1 MDLENKTSEE
11 LRALAKELNIKVHH
25 KASDETVIKQINSQ
39 QPHRVDGVAK
49 NMEAK
54 YARKVEQEHE
64 NTIEEVRE
72 ALDRLTLPDDFQ
84 AKFNRDENTWWFK
97 YNGAEDSGN
106 LNIPLRLIVS
116 AAVQV
121 AKGRRALLA
130 MGKDVGDPTYAGTII
145 RAG

>member
-1 MDLENKTSEE
+1 MDLESKTSEE
-11 LRALAKELNIKVHH
+11 LRALAKELGIKVHH
-25 KASDETVIKQINSQ
+25 KASDKTVIKQINAQ
-39 QPHRVDGVAK
+39 QPHRVEGVVNK
-49 NMEAK
+49 MEAK
-54 YARKVEQEHE
+54 YARKVAQEHE
-64 NTIEEVRE
+64 NTIEDVKE
-72 ALDRLTLPDDFQ
+72 ALDRLTLPDEFQ
-84 AKFNRDENTWWFK
+84 AKFNREEHTWWFK

-130 MGKDVGDPTYAGTII
+130 MGKDAGDPTYAGTII

>member
-1 MDLENKTSEE
+1 MDLENKTPDE
-11 LRALAKELNIKVHH
+11 LRALAKELNIKVHGMA
-25 KASDETVIKQINSQ
+25 KPETIVKQIQAQ
-39 QPHRVDGVAK
+39 QPHRVEGATK
-49 NMEAK
+49 KMEAK
-54 YARKVEQEHE
+54 YARAVAQEHE
-64 NTIEEVRE
+64 NTVEEVKE
-72 ALDRLTLPDDFQ
+72 ALERLNLPEDFQ
-84 AKFNRDENTWWFK
+84 AKFNREEHTWWFR

-130 MGKDVGDPTYAGTII
+130 MGKDAGDPTYAGTII